1 MKECVMCKKLFRNN
15 YDLTR
20 HQSRKTPCGEEKSIE
35 YPANS
40 GILNP
45 NSGIHIA
52 NYGILNPNSGNNS
65 ANSGIICKYCQKAFS
80 NKENVKKHALKCKEY
95 NETRLLEIELNI
107 QPEIPICNTE
117 CRFCNKKLFRSD
129 SLKNHLNICK
139 EKEEYHDKLI
149 KQKNC
154 ESNLSLIKQ
163 KNCESNSDPFQTI
176 VNNQINNGKII
187 NNNQSLNIYFN
198 ENTIPF
204 GNKRLTDHIK
214 VEKLVEILR
223 ASYKQYEPGQ
233 DYEVAG
239 EILSRL
245 EEYLQ
250 EIPEN
255 RNYQI
260 DRKSPIWTIKTDSG
274 IKAIDKDKCLH
285 SIVKEN
291 AGILCD
297 KKDEIDKCNGN
308 LFKNK
313 TLAGAFMHE
322 RRFLKRGINH
332 KPYGERKM
340 NTIKTAIQIANI

>member
-20 HQSRKTPCGEEKSIE
+20 HQSRKTPCGEEKITE
-35 YPANS
+35 HPANS

-45 NSGIHIA
+45 NSGIDHS
-52 NYGILNPNSGNNS
+52 NSGILNPNSGINS
-65 ANSGIICKYCQKAFS
+65 PNSGIICKYCQKTFS
-80 NKENVKKHALKCKEY
+80 TKENLKKHTEKCKEY

-107 QPEIPICNTE
+107 HPEIPTCNTE
-117 CRFCNKKLFRSD
+117 CRFCKKKLFRSD
-129 SLKNHLNICK
+129 SLKSHLSICK
-139 EKEEYHDKLI
+139 EKEEYHDKLT
-149 KQKNC
+149 KQKEMIHTN
-154 ESNLSLIKQ
+154 EVSQMIIN
-163 KNCESNSDPFQTI
+163 NNN
-176 VNNQINNGKII
+176 NNQINNGKII

-260 DRKSPIWTIKTDSG
+260 DRKSPIWTIKTDG
-274 IKAIDKDKCLH
+274 GVKAIDKDKCLH

-297 KKDEIDKCNGN
+297 KKDEIDKCNGG

-313 TLAGAFMHE
+313 TLAGAFIHE
-322 RRFLKRGINH
+322 RTFSRRGINH

-340 NTIKTAIQIANI
+340 NVIKNAIQIANI